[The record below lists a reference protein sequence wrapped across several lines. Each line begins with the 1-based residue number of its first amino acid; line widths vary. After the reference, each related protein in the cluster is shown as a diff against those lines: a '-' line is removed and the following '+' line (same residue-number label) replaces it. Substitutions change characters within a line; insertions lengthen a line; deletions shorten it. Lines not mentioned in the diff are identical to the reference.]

1 MPIPNCENGHYYNTD
16 MYKDKCPICGG
27 RLLEDEHGEKVAEGL
42 KVAPQDRVCGWLVC
56 VKGVNKGR
64 DYKIRPG
71 KNFIGSGNAMKICI
85 KGDKRVYK
93 RNHAILLYDSKT
105 SKMMLLPGDSHG
117 MVYLENQAIYEP
129 TEVKDFN
136 DIEIGDSVFK
146 FAPFCSGGLN
156 WEDFED
162 DNKAK

>member
-56 VKGVNKGR
+56 VEGVNKGR

-71 KNFIGSGNAMKICI
+71 KNFIGSGNAMRICI
-85 KGDKRVYK
+85 KGDKRVAEK
-93 RNHAILLYDSKT
+93 DHACILYDTKSRT
-105 SKMMLLPGDSHG
+105 SMLVPGSSHGIVYLQEQALYEPKVLEPGDS
-117 MVYLENQAIYEP
+117 
-129 TEVKDFN
+129 
-136 DIEIGDSVFK
+136 IEIGESLFT
-146 FAPFCSGGLN
+146 FIPFCEGSFD
-156 WEDFED
+156 WEDTE
-162 DNKAK
+162 KP

>member
-71 KNFIGSGNAMKICI
+71 KNFIGSGNAMRICI
-85 KGDKRVYK
+85 KGDRRVAEK
-93 RNHAILLYDSKT
+93 DHACILYDTKSRT
-105 SKMMLLPGDSHG
+105 SMLVPGSSHGIVYLQEQALYEPKVLEPGDS
-117 MVYLENQAIYEP
+117 
-129 TEVKDFN
+129 
-136 DIEIGDSVFK
+136 IEIGESLFT
-146 FAPFCSGGLN
+146 FIPFCEGSFD
-156 WEDFED
+156 WEDTE
-162 DNKAK
+162 KP

>member
-27 RLLEDEHGEKVAEGL
+27 RLLEDEHGKKVAEGL

-71 KNFIGSGNAMKICI
+71 KNFIGSGNAMRICI
-85 KGDKRVYK
+85 KGDKRVAEK
-93 RNHAILLYDSKT
+93 DHACILYDTKSRT
-105 SKMMLLPGDSHG
+105 SMLVPGSSHG
-117 MVYLENQAIYEP
+117 IVYLQEQALYEP
-129 TEVKDFN
+129 KVLEPRDS
-136 DIEIGDSVFK
+136 IEIGESLFT
-146 FAPFCSGGLN
+146 FIPFCEGSFD
-156 WEDFED
+156 WEDTE
-162 DNKAK
+162 NP